1 MPRNPTATAPHLCG
15 PTVSFST
22 GTERAVMNKGA
33 VKATAIASAR
43 GMNFK
48 APEKLQQRQ
57 AHENPAQKMRAGPR
71 CLQALPARQ
80 PERDGDR
87 HEPETVAQEDD
98 LGRMEAGAAEPFRA
112 GVGNREQRHGN
123 GHRADALAHHIA

>member
-43 GMNFK
+43 GMNFNPQK
-48 APEKLQQRQ
+48 NCSSARHMRIPRRRCAPGRDVFKPCPRASQSAMATGTSPKL
-57 AHENPAQKMRAGPR
+57 
-71 CLQALPARQ
+71 
-80 PERDGDR
+80 
-87 HEPETVAQEDD
+87 
-98 LGRMEAGAAEPFRA
+98 
-112 GVGNREQRHGN
+112 
-123 GHRADALAHHIA
+123 